1 MAETSAFEEAV
12 AKELRAELEAQNS
25 YLPILISQCFTYK
38 FSTRC
43 TSQAFSLAYFHVLVE
58 GRLVSQIL
66 ESSAELKGR

>member
-1 MAETSAFEEAV
+1 MVETSASEEAV

-43 TSQAFSLAYFHVLVE
+43 TSQAFSLTYFHILLE

-66 ESSAELKGR
+66 ESPAELQVR